1 MNALITHNIKVSVRS
16 FYKPEYSKPNQ
27 QHFVHAYKIII
38 ENKSEHPIQVMTRHW
53 KIFDS
58 VEPIKNVDGEGVV
71 GEKPII
77 EPGGKFEYV
86 SGCHLKSE
94 IGYMRG
100 FYNVLN
106 PVTKDMLIIAI
117 PKFTLQAGYKLN

>member
-1 MNALITHNIKVSVRS
+1 MNTLITHNIKVSVRS
-16 FYKPEYSKPNQ
+16 FYKSEYSKPNHM
-27 QHFVHAYKIII
+27 HFVHAYKIII
-38 ENKSEHPIQVMTRHW
+38 ENKAEHPIQVMTRHW

-58 VEPIKNVDGEGVV
+58 VEPIKNVDGEGIV

-106 PVTKDMLIIAI
+106 LVTKEMLIIDI
-117 PKFTLQAGYKLN
+117 PKFTFQAGYRLN